1 MPRNNLVTAPI
12 PGMSL
17 TSEPGNRPWEQPPQ
31 FNKLSEV
38 VNYYT
43 ERLTEPELVDSLME
57 AFSKDA
63 PIYETTRGLIN
74 YSVMKGI
81 HSIDTGMLVLPVV
94 VEMMKTLAEL
104 NDIGY
109 IIEQAD
115 KDKIYSVD
123 KKIAEAAIKE
133 VKEAEMQRQEE
144 PVEEEMPKRGLMA
157 RGATK

>member
-1 MPRNNLVTAPI
+1 MAKTNLITAPI

-31 FNKLSEV
+31 LSKVSEV
-38 VNYYT
+38 VDYYT
-43 ERLTEPELVDSLME
+43 DKLTDPELVDALLD

-63 PIYETTRGLIN
+63 PIYETTRGIIN
-74 YSVMKGI
+74 YGVMKGI

-104 NDIGY
+104 NDVGY

-115 KDKIYSVD
+115 KDKMYSVD
-123 KKIAEAAIKE
+123 KRVAEAAINE
-133 VKEAEMQRQEE
+133 VKTAEMQRQEQ
-144 PVEEEMPKRGLMA
+144 PMEEEMPKKGLMA
-157 RGATK
+157 RGAGK